1 MRHLAYTLVTNNTQN
16 AISGMT
22 DGHTLRHASAVK
34 HVKLA
39 QSPPFSQIKTQCLE
53 IINCHAYILQNFF
66 YNI

>member
-39 QSPPFSQIKTQCLE
+39 QSPPFSQKSKNPKIRNNQLSRL
-53 IINCHAYILQNFF
+53 YITKFLL
-66 YNI
+66 